1 MKTRDKFEPTFE
13 ATYKRKSKEST
24 TLIIEDFTDLNPTVQ
39 NYDQLMSCLEQ
50 NVKTESGILNDKEED
65 EILKSLQEIGSPDP
79 KSQAAIDKMPKDKR
93 KRYNDATMKEFE
105 GMKDKNV
112 MEFVRIDG
120 IPREKLY
127 IYIVNWTT
135 KFVLGTYQKTKC
147 RICFGGHHYV
157 KTFTDCFAPTVNFC
171 SVLIMLCL
179 AAMFGWFI
187 GSLDYSQAYLNADID
202 EECYLRA
209 PEFLRQYDFDGVEFV
224 WKLKKVIYGHP
235 KGSRLW
241 AECLHNK
248 LQELGFKQLATDQ
261 CVYAK
266 WPKWDL
272 KNLKADS
279 HFVFIL
285 IHSDDLIIISNLKEI
300 MLKEKKTLLKAFE
313 GVDQG
318 NLSSFCGV
326 EIEITEE
333 KISLSMNYY
342 WKKIMKRFGIAEKMK
357 ADKPLQRKINR
368 NDCPTTKNE
377 ERKKTYLQIIGSI
390 IFGYTHCRLDLAFA
404 VGMLTRVM
412 HAPSEG
418 HLKQLYG
425 LLHYINATK
434 EWGLKFYKDE
444 SVQYG
449 MDLHS

>member
-1 MKTRDKFEPTFE
+1 MDEELTN
-13 ATYKRKSKEST
+13 
-24 TLIIEDFTDLNPTVQ
+24 LNPKAPI
-39 NYDQLMSCLEQ
+39 YDQLMSCMEQ
-50 NVKTESGILNDKEED
+50 NLKMESGILNDKEEN

-79 KSQAAIDKMPKDKR
+79 KSQAAIDKMPPDKS

-105 GMKDKNV
+105 GMKAKNV
-112 MEFVRIDG
+112 MDFVRIDG

-127 IYIVNWTT
+127 ICIVNWTT

-209 PEFLRQYDFDGVEFV
+209 PEFLREYDIDGVEFV

-248 LQELGFKQLATDQ
+248 LIELGFKQLATDQ

-272 KNLKADS
+272 NDMKADS

-300 MLKEKKTLLKAFE
+300 MLDEKKTLLKAFE

-333 KISLSMNYY
+333 RISLTMNYY
-342 WKKIMKRFGIAEKMK
+342 WKKIMKRFGIAENKK

-390 IFGYTHCRLDLAFA
+390 IFGYNHCRLDLAFA

-434 EWGLKFYKDE
+434 EWGLKFYKDKVCNME
-444 SVQYG
+444 WILLS
-449 MDLHS
+449 